1 MAANRGKQFE
11 YALLYEAVS
20 RTSPN
25 LSTWA
30 SIRTNYNNV
39 PNDVRTAG
47 QNAFTAVCNLA
58 LGSNYDSTDTGA
70 AQQQEFCATFQAGP
84 RTQSL
89 IEGDVGE
96 PKTDVLCS
104 WRGTTYKFSMKYG
117 QSYLLA
123 SPSLESSVSLLS
135 TVVFDVLNR
144 AVDLNSD
151 DAGARALWGFLV
163 AIDELGIEKGAQ
175 PANVILPAM
184 ESLGPLTESL
194 QTALGSGR
202 SRTPEQLYLNIN
214 RAVVKELL
222 TGELTFGS
230 SNVATANYT
239 LNGPN
244 IAIHEINDEYID
256 HMVNNSSV
264 RISRKGR
271 SRGGVSLHEV
281 SFWCDAKDTSQP
293 R

>member
-30 SIRTNYNNV
+30 SIRTNYNDV
-39 PNDVRTAG
+39 TADVRTAG

-58 LGSNYDSTDTGA
+58 LGSNYTP
-70 AQQQEFCATFQAGP
+70 AQQQEFCAKFQAGP
-84 RTQSL
+84 RTQNL

-151 DAGARALWGFLV
+151 DAGARALMGFLV

-244 IAIHEINDEYID
+244 IAIHEIDEDYIN
-256 HMVNNSSV
+256 HMVENSSV
-264 RISRKGR
+264 RINRKGR
-271 SRGGVSLHEV
+271 THGRHEV
-281 SFWCDAKDTSQP
+281 SFWCDARDTSQP

>member
-20 RTSPN
+20 RTSPK

-58 LGSNYDSTDTGA
+58 LGSNYTPE
-70 AQQQEFCATFQAGP
+70 QQREFCATFQAGP

-89 IEGDVGE
+89 IEGDAGE
-96 PKTDVLCS
+96 PKTDVLCGN
-104 WRGTTYKFSMKYG
+104 RNEYKFSLKYG
-117 QSYLLA
+117 RSYLLA
-123 SPSLESSVSLLS
+123 SPSLESSVSLLK
-135 TVVFDVLNR
+135 TVVSDVLNR

-151 DAGARALWGFLV
+151 DAGARALMGFLV

-194 QTALGSGR
+194 QTVLGSGR
-202 SRTPEQLYLNIN
+202 SRTPDELYLNIN

-271 SRGGVSLHEV
+271 SRGGVTLHEV

-293 R
+293 TS

>member
-1 MAANRGKQFE
+1 MAVTKGKLFE
-11 YALLYEAVS
+11 YALLYEGVS
-20 RTSPN
+20 RAVPQPSA
-25 LSTWA
+25 WA
-30 SIRTNYNNV
+30 SIERNYDNV

-58 LGSNYDSTDTGA
+58 LGTNYTA
-70 AQQQEFCATFQAGP
+70 PQQQEFCATFQAGP

-89 IEGDVGE
+89 IEGDAGE
-96 PKTDVLCS
+96 PKTDVLCGN
-104 WRGTTYKFSMKYG
+104 RNKYKFSLKYG
-117 QSYLLA
+117 RSYLLA
-123 SPSLESSVSLLS
+123 SPSLKSSVALLS
-135 TVVFDVLNR
+135 TVVYNVLNR

-151 DAGARALWGFLV
+151 DAGAKALMGFLV

-175 PANVILPAM
+175 PADVILPAM

-202 SRTPEQLYLNIN
+202 SRTPDELYLNIN

-222 TGELTFGS
+222 TGELTFGRT
-230 SNVATANYT
+230 NVATANYA

-244 IAIHEINDEYID
+244 IAIHEIDEDYIN
-256 HMVNNSSV
+256 HMVENSSV

-271 SRGGVSLHEV
+271 THGRHEV

-293 R
+293 S

>member
-1 MAANRGKQFE
+1 MAVTKGKLFE
-11 YALLYEAVS
+11 YALLYEGVS
-20 RTSPN
+20 RAVPQPSA
-25 LSTWA
+25 WA
-30 SIRTNYNNV
+30 SIERNYDNV

-58 LGSNYDSTDTGA
+58 LGTNYTA
-70 AQQQEFCATFQAGP
+70 PQQQEFCATFQAGP

-89 IEGDVGE
+89 IEGDAGE
-96 PKTDVLCS
+96 PKTDVLCGN
-104 WRGTTYKFSMKYG
+104 RNEYKFSLKYG
-117 QSYLLA
+117 RSYLLA
-123 SPSLESSVSLLS
+123 SPSLKSSVALLS
-135 TVVFDVLNR
+135 TVVYNVLNR

-151 DAGARALWGFLV
+151 DAGAKALMGFLV

-175 PANVILPAM
+175 PADVILPAM

-194 QTALGSGR
+194 QTVLGSGR
-202 SRTPEQLYLNIN
+202 SRTPDELYLNIN

>member
-30 SIRTNYNNV
+30 SIETNYNDV
-39 PNDVRTAG
+39 TADVRTAG

-58 LGSNYDSTDTGA
+58 LGSNYTP
-70 AQQQEFCATFQAGP
+70 AQQQEFCAKFQAGP
-84 RTQSL
+84 RTQNL

-123 SPSLESSVSLLS
+123 SPSLESSVSILS

-151 DAGARALWGFLV
+151 DAGARALMGFLV

-194 QTALGSGR
+194 QTVLGSGR

-256 HMVNNSSV
+256 HMVNNSYV
-264 RISRKGR
+264 RINRKGR
-271 SRGGVSLHEV
+271 THGRHEV

-293 R
+293 TS

>member
-1 MAANRGKQFE
+1 MAVTKGKLFE
-11 YALLYEAVS
+11 YALLYEGVS
-20 RTSPN
+20 RAVPQPSA
-25 LSTWA
+25 WA
-30 SIRTNYNNV
+30 SIERNYDNV

-58 LGSNYDSTDTGA
+58 LGSNYTPE
-70 AQQQEFCATFQAGP
+70 QQREFCATFQAGP

-89 IEGDVGE
+89 IEGDAGE
-96 PKTDVLCS
+96 PKTDVLCGN
-104 WRGTTYKFSMKYG
+104 RNEYKFSLKYG
-117 QSYLLA
+117 RSYLLA
-123 SPSLESSVSLLS
+123 SPSLKSSVALLS
-135 TVVFDVLNR
+135 TVVYNVLNR

-151 DAGARALWGFLV
+151 DAGAKALMGFLV

-175 PANVILPAM
+175 PADVILPAM

-202 SRTPEQLYLNIN
+202 SRTPDELYLNIN

-222 TGELTFGS
+222 TGELTFGRT
-230 SNVATANYT
+230 NVATANYA

-244 IAIHEINDEYID
+244 IAIHEIDEDYIN
-256 HMVNNSSV
+256 HMVENSSV

-271 SRGGVSLHEV
+271 THGRHEV
-281 SFWCDAKDTSQP
+281 SFWCDARDTSQP

>member
-1 MAANRGKQFE
+1 MAVTKGKLFE
-11 YALLYEAVS
+11 YALLYEGVS
-20 RTSPN
+20 RAVPQPSA
-25 LSTWA
+25 WA
-30 SIRTNYNNV
+30 SIERNYDNV

-58 LGSNYDSTDTGA
+58 LGTNYTA
-70 AQQQEFCATFQAGP
+70 PQQQEFCATFQAGP

-89 IEGDVGE
+89 IEGDAGE
-96 PKTDVLCS
+96 PKTDVLCGN
-104 WRGTTYKFSMKYG
+104 RNEYKFSLKYG
-117 QSYLLA
+117 RSYLLA
-123 SPSLESSVSLLS
+123 SPSLESSVALLS
-135 TVVFDVLNR
+135 TVVYNVLNR

-151 DAGARALWGFLV
+151 DAGAKALMGFLV

-175 PANVILPAM
+175 PADVILPAM

-202 SRTPEQLYLNIN
+202 SRTPDELYLNIN

-222 TGELTFGS
+222 TGELTFGRT
-230 SNVATANYT
+230 NVATANYA

-244 IAIHEINDEYID
+244 IAIHEIDEDYIN
-256 HMVNNSSV
+256 HMVENSSV

-271 SRGGVSLHEV
+271 THGRHEV
-281 SFWCDAKDTSQP
+281 SFWCDARDTSQP

>member
-30 SIRTNYNNV
+30 SIRTNYNDV
-39 PNDVRTAG
+39 TADVRTAG

-58 LGSNYDSTDTGA
+58 LGSNYTP
-70 AQQQEFCATFQAGP
+70 AQQQEFCAKFQAGP
-84 RTQSL
+84 RTQNL

-123 SPSLESSVSLLS
+123 SPSLESSVSILS

-151 DAGARALWGFLV
+151 DAGARALMGFLV

-194 QTALGSGR
+194 QTVLGSGR
-202 SRTPEQLYLNIN
+202 SRTPDELYLNIN

-271 SRGGVSLHEV
+271 SRGGVTLHEV

-293 R
+293 TS

>member
-1 MAANRGKQFE
+1 MAVTKGKLFE
-11 YALLYEAVS
+11 YALLYEGVS
-20 RTSPN
+20 RAVPQPSA
-25 LSTWA
+25 WA
-30 SIRTNYNNV
+30 SIERNYDNV

-58 LGSNYDSTDTGA
+58 LGTNYTA
-70 AQQQEFCATFQAGP
+70 PQQQEFCATFQAGP

-89 IEGDVGE
+89 IEGDAGE
-96 PKTDVLCS
+96 PKTDVLCGN
-104 WRGTTYKFSMKYG
+104 RNEYKFSLKYG
-117 QSYLLA
+117 RSYLLA
-123 SPSLESSVSLLS
+123 SPSLKSSVALLS
-135 TVVFDVLNR
+135 TVVYNVLNR

-151 DAGARALWGFLV
+151 DAGAKALMGFLV

-175 PANVILPAM
+175 PADVILPAM

-202 SRTPEQLYLNIN
+202 SRTPDELYLNIN

-222 TGELTFGS
+222 TGELTFGRT
-230 SNVATANYT
+230 NVATANYA

-244 IAIHEINDEYID
+244 IAIHEIDEDYIN
-256 HMVNNSSV
+256 HMVENSSV

-271 SRGGVSLHEV
+271 THGRHEV

-293 R
+293 S